1 MSDKQP
7 RQVRRV
13 FTPQFKEQLVKLSLM
28 GHKCKRDIAEEY
40 DITEGMLYEWIRIY
54 KKYGTFDKRAIRES
68 KTTDVERL
76 EKRIKYLEMENDIL
90 KRAALMF
97 GSGTM
102 ESSKPSLKD

>member
-1 MSDKQP
+1 MSDGQL

-13 FTPQFKEQLVKLSLM
+13 FTPQFKEQVVKLSLM

-40 DITEGMLYEWIRIY
+40 DITESMLYDWIKIY
-54 KKYGTFDKRAIRES
+54 KRYGTFDRKAIRES

-90 KRAALMF
+90 KQAALML
-97 GSGTM
+97 GREVPRDLSG
-102 ESSKPSLKD
+102 LQKD

>member
-1 MSDKQP
+1 MPSKES

-13 FTPQFKEQLVKLSLM
+13 FTPQFKEQIVRLSLA

-40 DITEGMLYEWIRIY
+40 DITESMLYEWIRIY
-54 KKYGTFDKRAIRES
+54 KKYGTFDKKTIRES

-90 KRAALMF
+90 KQAALML
-97 GSGTM
+97 GR
-102 ESSKPSLKD
+102 EVPKDLSSLSHD